1 MAKDLTKIRN
11 DIYGLLERQ
20 MNDIIDKKRKFELE
34 LLKIEKVTVS
44 WKINYVPKVADPLLA
59 KIWSL

>member
-11 DIYGLLERQ
+11 DIYGLLERR

-44 WKINYVPKVADPLLA
+44 WKINSRL
-59 KIWSL
+59 

>member
-44 WKINYVPKVADPLLA
+44 WKINSR
-59 KIWSL
+59 W